1 MNKEGFSVEIGILGG
16 GIAGLSVALA
26 LRKQGHNPRVYERRA
41 VPATMGAGVTL
52 WPNAS
57 FVLEELG
64 LLQDIAAIGGRP
76 LTMRRQDAA
85 GNALGGLDIGLLDR
99 TMGYPTYT
107 VLRRHLQEVLLD
119 HAARAGIP
127 VQFGY
132 RAEAIELDA
141 NGKAVAHFENGA
153 SIRPD
158 LLIGADGRMGS
169 VARKFVAGDNTP
181 VYQGF
186 VNWIGVAQAPHALVD
201 DIAIQDF
208 WGAGER
214 FGCVPIRP
222 DLVYWAAAQVRLLN
236 EARPSEDMRKEVED
250 LFAKWPEPV
259 AHLIRS
265 TPANAIRLIAVHDLE
280 PLHTWSRANVLLV
293 GDAAHAPLPTSGQGA
308 CQALEDAWHLAR
320 CLDGASGGLEDVFQA
335 FSRIR
340 APKTARLAEQ
350 GRVFARGLF
359 ATDPETCRIRN
370 ERAKASDP
378 VSDVQVLAAGWGQ
391 GLPMP
396 GCTDGMAAQGGN
408 FGSLYRIE

>member
-1 MNKEGFSVEIGILGG
+1 MEIGILGG

-26 LRKQGHNPRVYERRA
+26 LHKQGYKPRVYERRTE
-41 VPATMGAGVTL
+41 PATMGAGVTL

-57 FVLEELG
+57 FVLEALG
-64 LLQDIAAIGGRP
+64 LLQDIEAIGGRP
-76 LTMRRQDAA
+76 LAMRRQDAA
-85 GNALGGLDIGLLDR
+85 GNALGGLDIASLDR

-107 VLRRHLQEVLLD
+107 VLRKHLQEVLLN
-119 HAARAGIP
+119 HVARAGIP
-127 VQFGY
+127 VEFGH
-132 RAEAIELDA
+132 RAVAIELDA
-141 NGKAVAHFENGA
+141 HGKAVAHFENGA

-201 DIAIQDF
+201 DISIQDF

-214 FGCVPIRP
+214 FGCVPIRY
-222 DLVYWAAAQVRLLN
+222 DLVYWAAAQVRPLN
-236 EARPSEDMRKEVED
+236 EATPTADMRKEVED
-250 LFAKWPEPV
+250 LFAQWPEPV
-259 AHLIRS
+259 AHLIRA

-280 PLHTWSRANVLLV
+280 PLQTWSRANVLLV

-320 CLDGASGGLEDVFQA
+320 CLEGASGGLDDVFQA

-359 ATDPETCRIRN
+359 ATDPEICRIRN

-378 VSDVQVLAAGWGQ
+378 VSDVQVLAGGWGQ

-396 GCTDGMAAQGGN
+396 GHTDGTPAQGG
-408 FGSLYRIE
+408 GSVSLYRME

>member
-1 MNKEGFSVEIGILGG
+1 MEIGILGG

-26 LRKQGHNPRVYERRA
+26 LRKQGYNPRVYERRA
-41 VPATMGAGVTL
+41 EPATMGAGVTL

-64 LLQDIAAIGGRP
+64 LLQDIEAIGGRP

-85 GNALGGLDIGLLDR
+85 GNALGGLDIALLDR

-127 VQFGY
+127 VEFGH
-132 RAEAIELDA
+132 RAMAIELDA
-141 NGKAVAHFENGA
+141 HGRAVTHFENGA

-158 LLIGADGRMGS
+158 LLIGADGRMES

-181 VYQGF
+181 TYQGF
-186 VNWIGVAQAPHALVD
+186 VNWIGVAQGQHALASD
-201 DIAIQDF
+201 MAIQDF

-222 DLVYWAAAQVRLLN
+222 DLVYWAAAQ
-236 EARPSEDMRKEVED
+236 ARPLSEAIPIADMRKEVED
-250 LFAKWPEPV
+250 LFAEWPEPV
-259 AHLIRS
+259 ARIIRA
-265 TPANAIRLIAVHDLE
+265 TPVNAIRLIAVHDLE

-320 CLDGASGGLEDVFQA
+320 CLDDASGSLDEVFQA
-335 FSRIR
+335 FAKIR
-340 APKTARLAEQ
+340 APKTTRLAEQ
-350 GRVFARGLF
+350 GRIFAHALLT
-359 ATDPETCRIRN
+359 TDPETCHIRN
-370 ERAKASDP
+370 ERAKASNPMQDA
-378 VSDVQVLAAGWGQ
+378 QVLAAGWGQ
-391 GLPMP
+391 GLPMT
-396 GCTDGMAAQGGN
+396 GCVGSTPVEAGGI
-408 FGSLYRIE
+408 GSLYRIE

>member
-1 MNKEGFSVEIGILGG
+1 MEIGILGG

-26 LRKQGHNPRVYERRA
+26 LRKQGYNPRVYERRTE
-41 VPATMGAGVTL
+41 PATMGAGVTL

-57 FVLEELG
+57 FVLEALG

-85 GNALGGLDIGLLDR
+85 GNALGGLDIALLDR

-119 HAARAGIP
+119 HTARLGIP
-127 VQFGY
+127 VEFGH
-132 RAEAIELDA
+132 RAMSIELDA
-141 NGKAVAHFENGA
+141 TGKAVAHFENGA

-222 DLVYWAAAQVRLLN
+222 DLVYWAAAKVRPLH
-236 EARPSEDMRKEVED
+236 EATPTADMRKEIED
-250 LFAKWPEPV
+250 LFAGWPEPV
-259 AHLIRS
+259 AHLIRA
-265 TPANAIRLIAVHDLE
+265 TPADAIRLIAVHDLE

-320 CLDGASGGLEDVFQA
+320 CLDGASGGLDDVFQA

-340 APKTARLAEQ
+340 APKTTRLTEQ

-396 GCTDGMAAQGGN
+396 GCPDGTAAQGGS

>member
-1 MNKEGFSVEIGILGG
+1 MEIGILGG

-26 LRKQGHNPRVYERRA
+26 LRKQGYNPRVYERRA

-107 VLRRHLQEVLLD
+107 VLRRHLQEVLLE
-119 HAARAGIP
+119 HAARLGIA
-127 VQFGY
+127 VEFGR
-132 RAEAIELDA
+132 RAMSIELDA
-141 NGKAVAHFENGA
+141 HGRAVAHFENGP

-181 VYQGF
+181 LYQGF

-201 DIAIQDF
+201 DMAIQDF

-236 EARPSEDMRKEVED
+236 EATPSADMRKEVED
-250 LFAKWPEPV
+250 LFAEWPEPV

-320 CLDGASGGLEDVFQA
+320 CLDGASGGLDDVFQA

-396 GCTDGMAAQGGN
+396 ACIDGMAAQGGS

>member
-1 MNKEGFSVEIGILGG
+1 MNEESFSVEIGILGG

-26 LRKQGHNPRVYERRA
+26 LRKQGYNPRVYERRA

-64 LLQDIAAIGGRP
+64 LLQDIEAIGGRP

-107 VLRRHLQEVLLD
+107 VLRRHLMEVLLD
-119 HAARAGIP
+119 HAARAGIA
-127 VQFGY
+127 VEFG
-132 RAEAIELDA
+132 RQAVGIELNA
-141 NGKAVAHFENGA
+141 HGRAVAHFENGA
-153 SIRPD
+153 SICPD
-158 LLIGADGRMGS
+158 LLIGADGRMES

-181 VYQGF
+181 IYQGF
-186 VNWIGVAQAPHALVD
+186 VNWIGVARGTHPLVD
-201 DIAIQDF
+201 DISIQDF
-208 WGAGER
+208 WGVGER
-214 FGCVPIRP
+214 FGCVAVRP
-222 DLVYWAAAQVRLLN
+222 ELVYWAAAQARPLN
-236 EARPSEDMRKEVED
+236 EATPTADMHREVEK
-250 LFAKWPEPV
+250 LFAQWPEPV
-259 AHLIRS
+259 SRIINATS
-265 TPANAIRLIAVHDLE
+265 ESAIRLIAVHDLE

-320 CLDGASGGLEDVFQA
+320 CLDGASGDLEEIFQMFA
-335 FSRIR
+335 KIR

-359 ATDPETCRIRN
+359 ATDPDTCRIRN

-378 VSDVQVLAAGWGQ
+378 VRDVQVLAAGWGQ
-391 GLPMP
+391 GLPIP
-396 GCTDGMAAQGGN
+396 GGADSRSEEEGG
-408 FGSLYRIE
+408 FGSLYSLE

>member
-1 MNKEGFSVEIGILGG
+1 MEIGILGG

-26 LRKQGHNPRVYERRA
+26 LRKQGYNPRVYERRA

-64 LLQDIAAIGGRP
+64 LLQDIEAIGGRP

-107 VLRRHLQEVLLD
+107 VLRRHLMEVLLD
-119 HAARAGIP
+119 HAARAGIA
-127 VQFGY
+127 VEFG
-132 RAEAIELDA
+132 RQAVGIELNA
-141 NGKAVAHFENGA
+141 HGRAVAHFENGA
-153 SIRPD
+153 SICPD
-158 LLIGADGRMGS
+158 LLIGADGRMES

-181 VYQGF
+181 IYQGF
-186 VNWIGVAQAPHALVD
+186 VNWIGVAHGTHPLVD
-201 DIAIQDF
+201 DISIQDF
-208 WGAGER
+208 WGVGER
-214 FGCVPIRP
+214 FGCVAVRP
-222 DLVYWAAAQVRLLN
+222 ELVYWAAAQ
-236 EARPSEDMRKEVED
+236 ARPLYEATPTADMHREVEK
-250 LFAKWPEPV
+250 LFAQWPEPV
-259 AHLIRS
+259 SRIIKATS
-265 TPANAIRLIAVHDLE
+265 ESAIRLIAVHDLE

-320 CLDGASGGLEDVFQA
+320 CLDGASGDLEEIFQMFA
-335 FSRIR
+335 KIR

-359 ATDPETCRIRN
+359 ATDPDTCRIRN

-378 VSDVQVLAAGWGQ
+378 VRDVQVLAAGWGQ
-391 GLPMP
+391 GLPIP
-396 GCTDGMAAQGGN
+396 GGADSRSEEEGG
-408 FGSLYRIE
+408 FGSLYSLE

>member
-1 MNKEGFSVEIGILGG
+1 VEIGILGG

-26 LRKQGHNPRVYERRA
+26 LRKRGYSPRVYERRTE
-41 VPATMGAGVTL
+41 PATMGAGVTL

-64 LLQDIAAIGGRP
+64 LLQDIDAIGGRP
-76 LTMRRQDAA
+76 LTMRRQDAV
-85 GNALGGLDIGLLDR
+85 GNALGGLDIAFLDR

-119 HAARAGIP
+119 HVARARIP
-127 VQFGY
+127 VEFGH
-132 RAEAIELDA
+132 RAAGIELDA
-141 NGKAVAHFENGA
+141 NGRAVAHFENGA

-158 LLIGADGRMGS
+158 LLIGADGRMDS

-186 VNWIGVAQAPHALVD
+186 VNWIGVAQGQHALVD
-201 DIAIQDF
+201 DISIRDF

-214 FGCVPIRP
+214 FGCVAIRP
-222 DLVYWAAAQVRLLN
+222 QLVYWAAAQVRPLS
-236 EARPSEDMRKEVED
+236 EAIPTADIRKEVED
-250 LFAKWPEPV
+250 LFAGWPEPV
-259 AHLIRS
+259 AHIIRA

-308 CQALEDAWHLAR
+308 CQALEDAWHLVR
-320 CLDGASGGLEDVFQA
+320 CLDGASGNLDKA
-335 FSRIR
+335 FRAFTKIR
-340 APKTARLAEQ
+340 SPKTAKLAEQ

-359 ATDPETCRIRN
+359 ATDPEICRMRN

-378 VSDVQVLAAGWGQ
+378 VRDVQVLTAGWGQ

-396 GCTDGMAAQGGN
+396 GCSDSTPAQGGG
-408 FGSLYRIE
+408 FGSLYHIE

>member
-1 MNKEGFSVEIGILGG
+1 MEIGILGA

-26 LRKQGHNPRVYERRA
+26 LRQRGYSPRVYERRA
-41 VPATMGAGVTL
+41 VPSTMGAGVTL

-64 LLQDIAAIGGRP
+64 LLQDIGAIGGR
-76 LTMRRQDAA
+76 LRSVRRQDAA
-85 GNALGGLDIGLLDR
+85 GNPLGGLDIGLLDR

-107 VLRRHLQEVLLD
+107 VLRKHLQEVLLD
-119 HAARAGIP
+119 HAARARIP
-127 VQFGY
+127 VEFGR
-132 RAEAIELDA
+132 RAVAIEQDVH
-141 NGKAVAHFENGA
+141 GRAVAHFENGA

-158 LLIGADGRMGS
+158 LLIGADGRMES

-186 VNWIGVAQAPHALVD
+186 VNWIGVAQAPQALVD
-201 DIAIQDF
+201 DISIQDF

-214 FGCVPIRP
+214 FGCVAIRP
-222 DLVYWAAAQVRLLN
+222 DLVYWAAAK
-236 EARPSEDMRKEVED
+236 ARPLTEAVPAADMRKEVED

-259 AHLIRS
+259 SGIIRA
-265 TPANAIRLIAVHDLE
+265 TPENAIRLIAVHDLE

-320 CLDGASGGLEDVFQA
+320 CLDGASGGLDDVFQA
-335 FSRIR
+335 FANIR
-340 APKTARLAEQ
+340 ASKTARLAEQ

-396 GCTDGMAAQGGN
+396 GCTDGTPAQEGGI
-408 FGSLYRIE
+408 GSLYRIE

>member
-1 MNKEGFSVEIGILGG
+1 MEIGILGG

-26 LRKQGHNPRVYERRA
+26 LSKRGYSPRVYERRA
-41 VPATMGAGVTL
+41 GPATMGAGVTL

-64 LLQDIAAIGGRP
+64 LLQDIEAIGGRP

-127 VQFGY
+127 VEFGH
-132 RAEAIELDA
+132 RAVAIELDTHSR
-141 NGKAVAHFENGA
+141 AVAHFENGA
-153 SIRPD
+153 SVRPD
-158 LLIGADGRMGS
+158 LLIGADGRMES
-169 VARKFVAGDNTP
+169 VARRFVAGDNTP
-181 VYQGF
+181 IYQGF
-186 VNWIGVAQAPHALVD
+186 VNWIGVAQGPHALVND
-201 DIAIQDF
+201 VSIQDF
-208 WGAGER
+208 WGVGKR
-214 FGCVPIRP
+214 FGCVPVRP
-222 DLVYWAAAQVRLLN
+222 DLVYWAAAQ
-236 EARPSEDMRKEVED
+236 ARPLPMAAPAADMRKEIED
-250 LFAKWPEPV
+250 LFAEWPEPV
-259 AHLIRS
+259 TRLIQA
-265 TPANAIRLIAVHDLE
+265 TPADAIRLIAVHDLE

-320 CLDGASGGLEDVFQA
+320 CLDGASGGLEDIFQA
-335 FSRIR
+335 FARIR

-359 ATDPETCRIRN
+359 ATDTETCRIRN

-378 VSDVQVLAAGWGQ
+378 VRDVQVLAAGWSQ
-391 GLPMP
+391 GLPLL
-396 GCTDGMAAQGGN
+396 GGADSTSVEVGG
-408 FGSLYRIE
+408 FDSLYRIE

>member
-1 MNKEGFSVEIGILGG
+1 MEIGILGG

-26 LRKQGHNPRVYERRA
+26 LRKRGYSPRVYERRTE
-41 VPATMGAGVTL
+41 PATMGAGVTL

-64 LLQDIAAIGGRP
+64 LLQDIDAIGGRP
-76 LTMRRQDAA
+76 LTMRRQDAV
-85 GNALGGLDIGLLDR
+85 GNALGGLDIALLDR

-119 HAARAGIP
+119 HVARAGIP
-127 VQFGY
+127 VEFGH
-132 RAEAIELDA
+132 RAAGIELDA

-158 LLIGADGRMGS
+158 LLIGADGRMDS

-186 VNWIGVAQAPHALVD
+186 VNWIGVAQGQHALVD
-201 DIAIQDF
+201 DISIRDF

-214 FGCVPIRP
+214 FGCVAIRP
-222 DLVYWAAAQVRLLN
+222 QLVYWAAAQVRPLS
-236 EARPSEDMRKEVED
+236 EAMPTADIRKEVED
-250 LFAKWPEPV
+250 LFAGWPEPV
-259 AHLIRS
+259 AHIIRA

-308 CQALEDAWHLAR
+308 CQALEDAWHLVR
-320 CLDGASGGLEDVFQA
+320 CLDGASGNLDEA
-335 FSRIR
+335 FRAFTKIR
-340 APKTARLAEQ
+340 SPKTAKLAEQ

-359 ATDPETCRIRN
+359 ATDPEICRMRN

-378 VSDVQVLAAGWGQ
+378 VRDVQVLTAGWGQ

-396 GCTDGMAAQGGN
+396 GCSDSTPAQGGG

>member
-1 MNKEGFSVEIGILGG
+1 VEIGILGG
-16 GIAGLSVALA
+16 GIAGLSVALT
-26 LRKQGHNPRVYERRA
+26 LRRQGYNPRVYERRTA
-41 VPATMGAGVTL
+41 PATMGAGVTL

-57 FVLEELG
+57 FVLQELG
-64 LLQDIAAIGGRP
+64 LLQDIKAIGGRP
-76 LTMRRQDAA
+76 LTMRRQDAV
-85 GNALGGLDIGLLDR
+85 GNALGGLDIALLDR
-99 TMGYPTYT
+99 MMGYPTYT

-127 VQFGY
+127 VEFGH
-132 RAEAIELDA
+132 RAVAIELDA
-141 NGKAVAHFENGA
+141 NGRAMAHFDNGA
-153 SIRPD
+153 STRPD
-158 LLIGADGRMGS
+158 LLIGADGRMDS

-186 VNWIGVAQAPHALVD
+186 VNWIGVAQAQHALVD

-214 FGCVPIRP
+214 FGCVAIRP
-222 DLVYWAAAQVRLLN
+222 ELVYWAAAQARPLS
-236 EARPSEDMRKEVED
+236 EARPAADMRKEVDD
-250 LFAKWPEPV
+250 LFAGWPEPV
-259 AHLIRS
+259 VHIIRA

-320 CLDGASGGLEDVFQA
+320 CLDATSGGLDDVFQA
-335 FSRIR
+335 FARIR
-340 APKTARLAEQ
+340 APKTARLTEQ

-359 ATDPETCRIRN
+359 GTDPEACRIRN
-370 ERAKASDP
+370 ERAKASNP
-378 VSDVQVLAAGWGQ
+378 MHDVQVLAAGWAQ

-396 GCTDGMAAQGGN
+396 VCTDGAPAQGEG
-408 FGSLYRIE
+408 FGSLLRIE

>member
-1 MNKEGFSVEIGILGG
+1 MEIGILGG

-26 LRKQGHNPRVYERRA
+26 LRKRGYSPRVYERRTE
-41 VPATMGAGVTL
+41 PATMGAGVTL

-64 LLQDIAAIGGRP
+64 LLQDIDAIGGRP

-85 GNALGGLDIGLLDR
+85 GNALGGLDIALLDR

-119 HAARAGIP
+119 HVARAGIP
-127 VQFGY
+127 VEFGH
-132 RAEAIELDA
+132 RAAGIELDA
-141 NGKAVAHFENGA
+141 NGRAVAHFENGA

-158 LLIGADGRMGS
+158 LLIGADGRMDS

-186 VNWIGVAQAPHALVD
+186 VNWIGVAQGQHALVD
-201 DIAIQDF
+201 DISIRDF

-214 FGCVPIRP
+214 FGCVAIRP
-222 DLVYWAAAQVRLLN
+222 QLVYWAAAQVRPLS
-236 EARPSEDMRKEVED
+236 EAIPTADIRKEVED
-250 LFAKWPEPV
+250 LFAGWPEPV
-259 AHLIRS
+259 AHIIRA

-308 CQALEDAWHLAR
+308 CQALEDAWHLVR
-320 CLDGASGGLEDVFQA
+320 CLDGAGGKLDKA
-335 FSRIR
+335 FRAFTKIR
-340 APKTARLAEQ
+340 SPKTAKLAEQ

-359 ATDPETCRIRN
+359 ATDPEICRVRN

-378 VSDVQVLAAGWGQ
+378 VRDVQVLTAGWGQ

-396 GCTDGMAAQGGN
+396 GCSDSTPAQGGG

>member
-1 MNKEGFSVEIGILGG
+1 MEIGILGG

-26 LRKQGHNPRVYERRA
+26 LRKQGYNPRVYERRA

-57 FVLEELG
+57 FVLQELG
-64 LLQDIAAIGGRP
+64 LLQDIEAIGGRP
-76 LTMRRQDAA
+76 LTVRRQDAA
-85 GNALGGLDIGLLDR
+85 GNALGGLDIGLLDQ

-107 VLRRHLQEVLLD
+107 VLRRHLQEVLLE

-127 VQFGY
+127 VKFGH

-141 NGKAVAHFENGA
+141 HGRAVAHFENGV
-153 SIRPD
+153 SVSPD
-158 LLIGADGRMGS
+158 LLIGADGRMNS
-169 VARKFVAGDNTP
+169 VARKFVAGDNAP

-186 VNWIGVAQAPHALVD
+186 VNWIGVAQGPHALVD
-201 DIAIQDF
+201 NISIQDF
-208 WGAGER
+208 WGTGER

-222 DLVYWAAAQVRLLN
+222 DLVYWAAAQ
-236 EARPSEDMRKEVED
+236 ARPLSEAIPTTDMRKEVED
-250 LFAKWPEPV
+250 LFAGWPDPI
-259 AHLIRS
+259 AHIIQA

-320 CLDGASGGLEDVFQA
+320 CLDGASGGLDEVFQA
-335 FSRIR
+335 FSRTR

-359 ATDPETCRIRN
+359 ATDPEICRIRN

-391 GLPMP
+391 GLPML
-396 GCTDGMAAQGGN
+396 GYTDGKPAQGDGIK
-408 FGSLYRIE
+408 SLYRIE

>member
-1 MNKEGFSVEIGILGG
+1 VEIGILGG

-26 LRKQGHNPRVYERRA
+26 LRKRGYSPRVYERRTE
-41 VPATMGAGVTL
+41 PATMGAGVTL

-64 LLQDIAAIGGRP
+64 LLQDIDAIGGRP

-85 GNALGGLDIGLLDR
+85 GNALGGLDIALLDR

-119 HAARAGIP
+119 HVARAGIP
-127 VQFGY
+127 VEFGH
-132 RAEAIELDA
+132 RAAGIELDA
-141 NGKAVAHFENGA
+141 NGRAVAHFENGA

-158 LLIGADGRMGS
+158 LLIGADGRMDS

-186 VNWIGVAQAPHALVD
+186 VNWIGVAQGQHALVD
-201 DIAIQDF
+201 DISIRDF

-214 FGCVPIRP
+214 FGCVAIRP
-222 DLVYWAAAQVRLLN
+222 QLVYWAAAQVRPLS
-236 EARPSEDMRKEVED
+236 EAIPTADIRKEVED
-250 LFAKWPEPV
+250 LFAGWPEPV
-259 AHLIRS
+259 AHIIRA

-308 CQALEDAWHLAR
+308 CQALEDAWHLVR
-320 CLDGASGGLEDVFQA
+320 CLDGAGGKLDKA
-335 FSRIR
+335 FRAFTKIR
-340 APKTARLAEQ
+340 SPKTAKLAEQ

-359 ATDPETCRIRN
+359 ATDPEICRMRN

-378 VSDVQVLAAGWGQ
+378 VRDVQVLTAGWGQ

-396 GCTDGMAAQGGN
+396 GCSDSTPAQGGG

>member
-1 MNKEGFSVEIGILGG
+1 MEIGILGG

-26 LRKQGHNPRVYERRA
+26 LHKQGYSPRIYERRA

-57 FVLEELG
+57 FVLGELG
-64 LLQDIAAIGGRP
+64 LLQDIEAIGGRP

-127 VQFGY
+127 VEFGR
-132 RAEAIELDA
+132 RAVAIELDA
-141 NGKAVAHFENGA
+141 HGRAVAHFENGA
-153 SIRPD
+153 SICPD
-158 LLIGADGRMGS
+158 LLIGADGRMES
-169 VARKFVAGDNTP
+169 VARKFVAGDNRP
-181 VYQGF
+181 IYQGF
-186 VNWIGVAQAPHALVD
+186 VNWIGVAQGPHALVD
-201 DIAIQDF
+201 DISIQDF

-214 FGCVPIRP
+214 FGCVAIRP
-222 DLVYWAAAQVRLLN
+222 DLVYWAAAQARPLN
-236 EARPSEDMRKEVED
+236 EATPTAGMHKKEVEN
-250 LFAKWPEPV
+250 LFAQWPEPV
-259 AHLIRS
+259 SNIIRA
-265 TPANAIRLIAVHDLE
+265 TPENAIRLIAVHDLE

-320 CLDGASGGLEDVFQA
+320 CLDGASGGLEEIFQA
-335 FSRIR
+335 FATIR
-340 APKTARLAEQ
+340 GPKTTRLAEQ
-350 GRVFARGLF
+350 GRFFARGLF

-378 VSDVQVLAAGWGQ
+378 VRDVQVLAAGWGQ

-396 GCTDGMAAQGGN
+396 GGADSTSAKGGGFRN
-408 FGSLYRIE
+408 LYRIE